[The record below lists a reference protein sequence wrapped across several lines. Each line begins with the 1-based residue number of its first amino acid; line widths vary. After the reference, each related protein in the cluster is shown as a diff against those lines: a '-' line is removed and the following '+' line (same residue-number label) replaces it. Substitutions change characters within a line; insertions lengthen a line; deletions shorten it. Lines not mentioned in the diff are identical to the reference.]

1 MKKIST
7 FIQNLQFLFKP
18 KYWIM
23 LGRYDKEWDAKL
35 NALAKKHIFKSEA
48 ASYSENICYVSLGG
62 FHMWVANFPY
72 SFLVPV
78 TIQSTFTGRSGE
90 RVIFYESQD
99 NITQSRPSRL
109 TIHKLTKKLLA
120 DLEMPDTKL
129 KIKIKKII

>member
-1 MKKIST
+1 MKKIIN
-7 FIQNLQFLFKP
+7 FLENLQFIFMP
-18 KYWIM
+18 RYWIM

-35 NALAKKHIFKSEA
+35 NELAKEHSFKSEA

-78 TIQSTFTGRSGE
+78 TIQATFTGRSGE
-90 RVIFYESQD
+90 RVNMYKKEDHDI
-99 NITQSRPSRL
+99 QSRPSRL
-109 TIHKLTKKLLA
+109 TIYKLTKKLLA

-129 KIKIKKII
+129 KIKK